1 VDEAFKAACAMDRK
15 AEVEKEGADLL
26 VIKKAG
32 VQVNE
37 VQNLQA
43 FQDRMGPVY
52 DLVTSKVGKE
62 YMDRFMSAVK
72 AAR

>member
-1 VDEAFKAACAMDRK
+1 VKD
-15 AEVEKEGADLL
+15 
-26 VIKKAG
+26 
-32 VQVNE
+32 
-37 VQNLQA
+37 LQA
-43 FQDRMGPVY
+43 FQDRLGPVY